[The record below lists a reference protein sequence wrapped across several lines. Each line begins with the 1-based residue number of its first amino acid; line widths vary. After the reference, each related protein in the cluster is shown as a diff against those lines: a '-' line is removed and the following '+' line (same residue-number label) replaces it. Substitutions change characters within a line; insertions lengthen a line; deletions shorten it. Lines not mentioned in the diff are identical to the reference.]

1 MEDINKVGI
10 VILAAG
16 ASKRFR
22 KPKQLL
28 EFRGKTLLRKT
39 IETALQTGCRR
50 ICVVL
55 GANYKMLKK
64 HIADLPIEIAKNT
77 KYKEGMMSSLRSGL
91 KKLLRNVKV
100 KKSKESGKNEETKE
114 TEENRNLETSR
125 EIKRNEEKTEKG
137 GQPEK
142 NETSRESKAIQA
154 VVVMLCD
161 QPFVETELIEKL
173 IKVFW
178 EKNPLIVA
186 CEYSGTYGV
195 PVLFSHLL
203 FDEILQ
209 FPLKEGAKL
218 LIEKYKDFAQ
228 IIPAPEASVDIDT
241 PQDYQKLCKRIL

>member
-1 MEDINKVGI
+1 MEDIDKIGI
-10 VILAAG
+10 IILAAG
-16 ASKRFR
+16 ASTRFG

-55 GANYKMLKK
+55 GANYKTLKK
-64 HIADLPIEIAKNT
+64 HIANLPIEIAKNT
-77 KYKEGMMSSLRSGL
+77 KYKEGMMSSLKLGL
-91 KKLLRNVKV
+91 KKILRNVKV
-100 KKSKESGKNEETKE
+100 EKSKESGK
-114 TEENRNLETSR
+114 EENRSPERSR
-125 EIKRNEEKTEKG
+125 EIRRNEGKPEKG
-137 GQPEK
+137 RKLGK
-142 NETSRESKAIQA
+142 NETPKEGKAIEA

-161 QPFVETELIEKL
+161 QPLVEAELIEKL
-173 IKVFW
+173 VKVFC

-209 FPLKEGAKL
+209 FPLKEGAKP

-241 PQDYQKLCKRIL
+241 PQDYQKLCRCIL